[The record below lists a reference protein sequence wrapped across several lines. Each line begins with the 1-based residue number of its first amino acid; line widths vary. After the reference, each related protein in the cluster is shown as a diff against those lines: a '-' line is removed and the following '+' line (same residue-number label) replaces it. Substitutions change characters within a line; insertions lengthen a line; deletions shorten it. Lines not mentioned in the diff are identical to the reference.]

1 MLILD
6 QPYVSALLEETAQEM
21 KTPILD
27 NGQVFN
33 LKQNH
38 NLNLLTEEQFLQWT
52 GKQDPLKLYCN
63 SENSINWIT
72 HNLSHTKIP
81 AYINFCKDKVTFR
94 EKINPLYP
102 DFYFQAIAFKDIK
115 QLDITSIKKPFII
128 KPAVGFFSIGVYK
141 VTRDNEWQNIL
152 ALLVQDIQA
161 AKGLYPEEVMNA
173 SKFIIEECIDG
184 NEFAIDAYYN
194 DLGNPVI
201 LNILKHPFSSETD
214 VSDRI
219 YYTSKEIVLTYL
231 ESFKEVLQKIG
242 DIAGF
247 SNFPVH
253 AEVRV
258 AQDGT
263 VVPIEFNPMRF
274 AGWCVTD
281 IAYFAYGIN
290 TYEYYL
296 NNKIPQ
302 WDALLKDKDDKIFSL
317 VLADVPENVKTENIQ
332 WFDYE
337 ALSARLNKV
346 IELRKIDFHK
356 YPVFAFLFIETSAQS
371 KELEMVLDMDFGEF
385 IHERKQL
392 NLSSNRQK
400 G

>member
-27 NGQVFN
+27 HGQVFN
-33 LKQNH
+33 LRQNQH
-38 NLNLLTEEQFLQWT
+38 LNLLTEAQFLQQT
-52 GKQDPLKLYCN
+52 GKQNPLKLYCN

-72 HNLSHTKIP
+72 HNLSNTKIP
-81 AYINFCKDKVTFR
+81 EYIHFCKDKVTFR
-94 EKINPLYP
+94 EKIKPLYP
-102 DFYFQAIAFKDIK
+102 DFYFQAIEFKDIK
-115 QLDITSIKKPFII
+115 QLDITTIKKPFII

-141 VTRDNEWQNIL
+141 VTRDDEWQKIL

-184 NEFAIDAYYN
+184 DEFAIDAYYN
-194 DLGNPVI
+194 HLGEPVI

-231 ESFKEVLQKIG
+231 DSFKEALQKIG
-242 DIAGF
+242 KIAGF

-258 AQDGT
+258 NQDGT
-263 VVPIEFNPMRF
+263 ILPIEFNPMRF

-290 TYEYYL
+290 TYDYYFH
-296 NNKIPQ
+296 NKTPQ
-302 WDALLKDKDDKIFSL
+302 WDKLLKDKDDKIFSL

-332 WFDYE
+332 CFDYD
-337 ALSARLNKV
+337 ALAARFHKV

-356 YPVFAFLFIETSAQS
+356 YPVFAFLFIETSVQS
-371 KELEMVLDMDFGEF
+371 KELEMVLNMDFKAF
-385 IHERKQL
+385 IH
-392 NLSSNRQK
+392 
-400 G
+400 